1 VAKTDEKKILQSLFK
16 EADRLNRLRQPT
28 TSFFTKADIKKILDY
43 ITKYHDGNLS
53 AAASDLG
60 VTRVRVKGLL
70 DRRGIKL
77 DRAGNKLISK
87 LALPEGTGTYPNL
100 TTQLKKD
107 PSFLRNKITQ
117 LVKEGKIKPNARY
130 NVADLGKILNID
142 VSDKQVRSFLTGDL
156 KKLGVISST
165 SGKEKIKNYKLS
177 DVVNKLIEKSKTK
190 KVKGQAIADTER
202 LKIVSKIDPELNKLI
217 NNTNS
222 RLRTI
227 ANETGLA
234 SKDLFNKSKVEDV
247 GHAMSVKITDKDK
260 FKNLF
265 KNSNINKINTLVF
278 QDPEVNRVVLNK
290 TGYEAKHERLF
301 NELNT
306 VLNKKITPL
315 DELKLKR
322 IKKELNELHI
332 KARSDIKNLA
342 TTNKYF
348 RGQENRLPKIDIN
361 IPKIGETFKSSDLFA
376 DMSGVDEAY
385 RVGQVHKINPNA
397 KFLKDLNA
405 QELGMFQET
414 FANQNADNAAKFFTK
429 AQFPIEDIKEFREA
443 VEIGTDSRLPVVAM
457 QAYNNADAAGKIKLE
472 NRIGC
477 SRGCF
482 IKTVKEEPQ
491 KLIRLFR
498 GEPFGKSSQANII
511 NDMAKRYGI
520 SKAEAGKKLLQG
532 QWFSTDPMVAS
543 GYTDK
548 LGKLQSVDVTPR
560 EFLNFKKY
568 VDRVNKTKGIAGG
581 ERYPI
586 NTLDKLSIV
595 PRYKLDEL
603 EKAKRL
609 KTQRNL
615 FKNFDIKSGFGVR
628 SPGVL
633 TYDNVIG
640 GFVDS
645 ANPGEVVGQN
655 QIKAWADDNPMP
667 VKAGTEDA
675 FKPVKKNMLKTIGK
689 SLAYVGAPLP
699 TAIIDSYFIGKQIA
713 EDRPAE
719 NIAKDPLNWLG
730 LATMSTLSDI
740 SGVSQP
746 GKINTALRLG
756 MSPGLIRGISRFA
769 GLPGLAI
776 STALTAYDQY
786 QKYKN
791 EEGLIYNLFNKK
803 PHDYGAFN

>member
-1 VAKTDEKKILQSLFK
+1 MAKTDEKKILQSLFK

-43 ITKYHDGNLS
+43 ITQYHDGNLS

-107 PSFLRNKITQ
+107 PSFLKNKITQ
-117 LVKEGKIKPNARY
+117 LVKEGKIKPNAMY

-234 SKDLFNKSKVEDV
+234 SADLFNKSKVEDV
-247 GHAMSVKITDKDK
+247 GHPMSVKITDKDK
-260 FKNLF
+260 FKKLF

-278 QDPEVNRVVLNK
+278 QDPEVNRVILNK

-397 KFLKDLNA
+397 KFLKDLNT
-405 QELGMFQET
+405 QELGMFQE
-414 FANQNADNAAKFFTK
+414 
-429 AQFPIEDIKEFREA
+429 
-443 VEIGTDSRLPVVAM
+443 M
-457 QAYNNADAAGKIKLE
+457 
-472 NRIGC
+472 
-477 SRGCF
+477 
-482 IKTVKEEPQ
+482 
-491 KLIRLFR
+491 
-498 GEPFGKSSQANII
+498 
-511 NDMAKRYGI
+511 
-520 SKAEAGKKLLQG
+520 
-532 QWFSTDPMVAS
+532 
-543 GYTDK
+543 
-548 LGKLQSVDVTPR
+548 
-560 EFLNFKKY
+560 
-568 VDRVNKTKGIAGG
+568 
-581 ERYPI
+581 
-586 NTLDKLSIV
+586 
-595 PRYKLDEL
+595 
-603 EKAKRL
+603 
-609 KTQRNL
+609 
-615 FKNFDIKSGFGVR
+615 
-628 SPGVL
+628 
-633 TYDNVIG
+633 
-640 GFVDS
+640 
-645 ANPGEVVGQN
+645 
-655 QIKAWADDNPMP
+655 
-667 VKAGTEDA
+667 
-675 FKPVKKNMLKTIGK
+675 
-689 SLAYVGAPLP
+689 
-699 TAIIDSYFIGKQIA
+699 
-713 EDRPAE
+713 
-719 NIAKDPLNWLG
+719 
-730 LATMSTLSDI
+730 
-740 SGVSQP
+740 
-746 GKINTALRLG
+746 
-756 MSPGLIRGISRFA
+756 
-769 GLPGLAI
+769 
-776 STALTAYDQY
+776 
-786 QKYKN
+786 
-791 EEGLIYNLFNKK
+791 
-803 PHDYGAFN
+803 